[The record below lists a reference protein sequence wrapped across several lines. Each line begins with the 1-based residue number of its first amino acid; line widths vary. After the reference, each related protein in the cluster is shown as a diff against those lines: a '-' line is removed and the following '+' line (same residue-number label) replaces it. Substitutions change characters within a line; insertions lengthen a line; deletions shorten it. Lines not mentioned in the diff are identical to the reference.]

1 MSAQEG
7 FFNEPLGEEFQRP
20 TKVHFSKAYSPL
32 LSRIVF
38 NRLYEKANGKKPSYD
53 NKIPKKHWLK
63 EKNEQ
68 KPIEYDRKWIEYRGI
83 NILVVFDGEFVG
95 YKSIG
100 AINEFGEPR
109 ICYMCSIG
117 KLQSLKDS
125 IDLSF
130 ESMLKF

>member
-1 MSAQEG
+1 MSAQED
-7 FFNEPLGEEFQRP
+7 FFNEPLGEEFQRS

-32 LSRIVF
+32 LSRSVF
-38 NRLYEKANGKKPSYD
+38 NRLYEEVNSKSTSYK
-53 NKIPKKHWLK
+53 NKNPKKHWLK
-63 EKNEQ
+63 KSKEPKS
-68 KPIEYDRKWIEYRGI
+68 IEYDRKWIEYRGI
-83 NILVVFDGEFVG
+83 NILVVFDDEFVG
-95 YKSIG
+95 YKNIG